1 MPDFKPGSFIA
12 QVTYTHTKDGSKS
25 GTRLTF
31 DTEDIIA
38 FFTGIVALI
47 FAVAMVAGW
56 VPINSATISVA
67 TCSAA
72 GTVLAEIIK
81 ARRKKRKK
89 SPEPPNNHLI
99 VG

>member
-1 MPDFKPGSFIA
+1 MPDLEPGSFIA
-12 QVTYTHTKDGSKS
+12 QVTFRHTKDGPK
-25 GTRLTF
+25 TQTDVTI

-38 FFTGIVALI
+38 VFMGLVALI

-56 VPINSATISVA
+56 VPINSATIGVA

-81 ARRKKRKK
+81 VQRKKRKK
-89 SPEPPNNHLI
+89 SGAPPTI
-99 VG
+99 I